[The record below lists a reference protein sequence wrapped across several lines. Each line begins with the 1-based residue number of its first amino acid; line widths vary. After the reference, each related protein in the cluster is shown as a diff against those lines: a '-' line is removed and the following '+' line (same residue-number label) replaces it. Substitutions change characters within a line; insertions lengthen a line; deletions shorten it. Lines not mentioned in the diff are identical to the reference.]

1 MEEKEQGSLGLG
13 GGIWKGISK
22 LCLKIK

>member
-13 GGIWKGISK
+13 GGIGKGISK
-22 LCLKIK
+22 LCLKRK